1 MGNKY
6 WFVVYYDPDL
16 KRLRNIVIDQRPFDW
31 LLCTRQAIPPFDAVI
46 LNFWPIDRKRYEQL
60 SAVLT

>member
-31 LLCTRQAIPPFDAVI
+31 LLCCRQAIPAFDAVI
-46 LNFWPIDRKRYEQL
+46 LNFWPVDRKRYEQL
-60 SAVLT
+60 SAVLV